1 MPKVVAKNNIMNS
14 ENNSVLYRRPPTAG
28 FRRDNTV
35 RSSLRMLSNRWKQS
49 TKATLIKNDETR
61 SSELIVPFDKWCE
74 SSNAKLKPWL
84 NTDGFDKSKTEIK
97 LELPIDKDLFNQRT
111 STFLMNANL
120 KLLKRSMSLKN
131 YGTDDGKGVQRTA
144 TIRKGSVWANST
156 SSKSLLFVYY
166 FVIKS
171 SL

>member
-1 MPKVVAKNNIMNS
+1 MPKVVIKKNTMNS
-14 ENNSVLYRRPPTAG
+14 ENDSILYRRLPTSG

-61 SSELIVPFDKWCE
+61 SSELILPFDKWCDG
-74 SSNAKLKPWL
+74 SNAKLKPL
-84 NTDGFDKSKTEIK
+84 VNTEVFIKPESEIK

-111 STFLMNANL
+111 SMFLMNSNL

-131 YGTDDGKGVQRTA
+131 YGCEDAKGMQRTA
-144 TIRKGSVWANST
+144 TIRKGSVWANGT
-156 SSKSLLFVYY
+156 SSKITLLFCN
-166 FVIKS
+166 S
-171 SL
+171 D